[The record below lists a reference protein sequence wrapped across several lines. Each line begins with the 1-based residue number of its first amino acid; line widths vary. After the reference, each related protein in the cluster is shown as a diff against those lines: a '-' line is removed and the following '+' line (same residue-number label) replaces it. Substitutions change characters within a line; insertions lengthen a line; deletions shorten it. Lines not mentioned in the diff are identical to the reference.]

1 MLVLFETS
9 GGFALFKVLK
19 EGRINEA
26 QDLSKDFENVESAS
40 QVVKLK
46 AFKKFADTAE
56 ALQASA
62 AIVDGKL
69 SKPLRK
75 FLKKQ
80 VGVASI
86 YVCLRFQSAHLE

>member
-9 GGFALFKVLK
+9 GGFALFKVLD
-19 EGRINEA
+19 EGKVNEA
-26 QDLSKDFENVESAS
+26 QDLSKDFENIETAG

-46 AFKKFADTAE
+46 AFKKFVDTAE

-80 VGVASI
+80 VRILNS
-86 YVCLRFQSAHLE
+86 LW